1 MTGQVAPALS
11 ATDLAKSFG
20 PTLALQG
27 ASLDLY
33 GGEVHAL
40 LGENGSGKSTFAKVL
55 AGIHQPDR
63 GRIRRNG
70 RGVDIADPATGRALG
85 IGIVFQELSLAPAL
99 DVVDNLFL
107 GRERRGRFYGWLDRR
122 RQIEECREML
132 DRLGLGVDPRRRT
145 RELSIAQKQML
156 EIAKALLQEPD
167 ILIFDEPTASLT
179 EREAAQLFHVIEELR
194 DRGTA
199 ILYVTHQL
207 REVLRI
213 ADRVS
218 VMREGRIAAQREIT
232 DDVTE
237 EMLIGLLTDKRLGA
251 SASPAGLPDA
261 APLLRVSRL
270 RTAISSD
277 VSFHIR
283 PGEIVGLYGVVGC
296 GREEIARC
304 LVGLLRPLAGALEF
318 DGRPYDPAGPADAL
332 DRGIGFLAGDR
343 KQDGILPNRPTRENL
358 TLAGLRLLARA
369 GFVRQRDEQSE
380 TESRLASLRV
390 KYRSAEDSISTL
402 SGGNQQKVLFGRAL
416 LARPKILVL
425 EDPTAG
431 IDIGAKYDLY
441 EQIRQAAGTGMSFLW
456 LSTDLT
462 ETLTLCDRVYAMRG
476 GAITAEITAPSSA
489 DEERLLSAVLG
500 RGAAEAAA

>member
-1 MTGQVAPALS
+1 MTGQVVPALS
-11 ATDLAKSFG
+11 AVDLAKSFG

-27 ASLDLY
+27 ASLELRA
-33 GGEVHAL
+33 GEVHAL

-70 RGVDIADPATGRALG
+70 REISIVDPAAGRALG

-107 GRERRGRFYGWLDRR
+107 GRERRRFYGWLDRR
-122 RQIEECREML
+122 RQVEECREML
-132 DRLGLGVDPRRRT
+132 DRLGLDVDPRQPARV
-145 RELSIAQKQML
+145 LSIAEKQML

-167 ILIFDEPTASLT
+167 ILILDEPTASLT
-179 EREAAQLFHVIEELR
+179 ERETAQLFHVIEQLR

-218 VMREGRIAAQREIT
+218 VMREGRIAAQLEIS

-237 EMLIGLLTDKRLGA
+237 EMLIGLLTDKRLGS
-251 SASPAGLPDA
+251 SASTAGLPDT

-270 RTAISSD
+270 RTANSGH
-277 VSFHIR
+277 VSLHIR

-318 DGRPYDPAGPADAL
+318 DGRPYDPRGPADAL
-332 DRGIGFLAGDR
+332 DKGIGFLAGDR
-343 KQDGILPNRPTRENL
+343 KQDGVLPNRPTRENL

-369 GFVRQRDEQSE
+369 GFVRQREEQSE
-380 TESRLASLRV
+380 TDSRLASLRV
-390 KYRSAEDSISTL
+390 KYRSPEDSISTL

-416 LARPKILVL
+416 FARPKMLVL

-431 IDIGAKYDLY
+431 IDVGAKYDLY
-441 EQIRQAAGTGMSFLW
+441 EQIRQAAGMGMSFLW

-462 ETLTLCDRVYAMRG
+462 ETLTLCHRVYAMRG
-476 GAITAEITAPSSA
+476 GLIAAEIIAPSPA

-500 RGAAEAAA
+500 RAAAEAAA